1 MSQARFAGPGL
12 AKYLSQVA
20 GKVLDF
26 AGYAGQKVSNKLAN
40 NPFLTTVG
48 AGTADEA
55 AAAIRSIP
63 GVGKYLAKA
72 PISTYQ
78 AAAANLP
85 QIAGGLTTLGVGTAA
100 PYAFNQLVQ
109 YGSRETEPFANQQA
123 PGGSPMT
130 NYQAGEAEPFANQQA
145 PGGSPMTNYQA
156 GEALLSNQRYQQQLQ
171 LMRMAEY
178 ESALKYQQQ
187 LGIIRARENASN
199 QQGTNLFS
207 GGNYQNAMT
216 EALTATREYG

>member
-130 NYQAGEAEPFANQQA
+130 NYQAGEA
-145 PGGSPMTNYQA
+145 
-156 GEALLSNQRYQQQLQ
+156 LLSNQRYQQQLQ

>member
-26 AGYAGQKVSNKLAN
+26 AGYAGQKVSNKLAS

-72 PISTYQ
+72 PISSYQ

-85 QIAGGLTTLGVGTAA
+85 QIAGGLTTLGVGTVA

-109 YGSRETEPFANQQA
+109 YGSRET
-123 PGGSPMT
+123 
-130 NYQAGEAEPFANQQA
+130 EPFANQQA

>member
-130 NYQAGEAEPFANQQA
+130 NYQAGEA
-145 PGGSPMTNYQA
+145 
-156 GEALLSNQRYQQQLQ
+156 LLSNQRYQQQLQ

-216 EALTATREYG
+216 DALTATREYG